1 MANANDLHNLSL
13 PDLMK
18 LLTDQASTL
27 AQKEIE
33 LAKAELLVKKEQ
45 ATPGLKTLVVAAVFG
60 VIGLSALTTLL
71 IVGMSALLPTWAA
84 ALLITVIASLVA
96 IALALNGKSTLES
109 LSPMPEET
117 ILTLKEDLRW
127 AKRQRISTAR

>member
-1 MANANDLHNLSL
+1 MASANDLHNLSL

-18 LLTDQASTL
+18 LLADQASTL
-27 AQKEIE
+27 ARQEIE
-33 LAKAELLVKKEQ
+33 LAKAELSVKKTE
-45 ATPGLKTLVVAAVFG
+45 AMPALKTLVVAAVFG
-60 VIGLSALTTLL
+60 VIALSALTTLI
-71 IVGMSALLPTWAA
+71 IVGMSALLPAWAA

-96 IALALNGKSTLES
+96 IALAVNGKNTLES

-127 AKRQRISTAR
+127 AKRQRTSIAR